1 MDMKA
6 FFTKIK
12 GILPTKRKLIQ
23 LYSALLFNANI
34 KGFFNGKIYKGPLKN
49 VCTPGLNCYSC
60 PGASGACPLGSLQNS
75 LSSTEKGSWYYV
87 VGILLLWGILFGR
100 MICGWFCPFGWI
112 QELLYK
118 IKTPKLK
125 KNRFTRIL
133 SYFKY
138 VLLVFFVGVVPLA
151 YALRDFPLPAFCKY
165 ICPAGTLEGAIG
177 LLSNKVNAGE
187 LARLGPLFTW
197 KFMLMV
203 SILVG
208 CIFIFRLFC
217 RFLCPLGA
225 LYGFFNRISILGI
238 RLERPKCI
246 DCGKCIHVCKMDIH
260 HVADHECI
268 SCGEC
273 VSVCPTK
280 AISFKGSKI
289 LLPENDIVTP
299 TASNNDFSENLEQS
313 TSNFT
318 KNVNKKRQIVRIV
331 SAILAASLLIGTLV
345 YYNFIDKPVEAI
357 PYEGPNFT
365 VPLFDE
371 NGVTGEVFDP
381 RNNDGKLIV
390 INFWGTWCGPC
401 KEELPDF
408 ARIATDYKDRVT
420 VIAVHTTYKSDTA
433 SAYVA
438 ENFPNADL
446 LFGFDAPHEDDESVD
461 HLYTLLGGESS
472 AYPMTFILSAS
483 GDLLHTVADTLHYA
497 DLAALLDAALAGE
510 ES

>member
-1 MDMKA
+1 MKG

-12 GILPTKRKLIQ
+12 GWLPSKRKLIQ

-100 MICGWFCPFGWI
+100 MICGWLCPFGLI

-138 VLLVFFVGVVPLA
+138 VLLVFFVIVVPLA
-151 YALRDFPLPAFCKY
+151 YAFRDFPLPAFCKY

-177 LLSNKVNAGE
+177 LLSHKVNAGE

-208 CIFIFRLFC
+208 SVFIFRLFC

-225 LYGFFNRISILGI
+225 LYGIFNRISILGI
-238 RLERPKCI
+238 RLERPKCV
-246 DCGKCIHVCKMDIH
+246 DCGKCIRVCKMDIR

-268 SCGEC
+268 SCCDC
-273 VSVCPTK
+273 VAVCPTG
-280 AISFKGSKI
+280 AISFKGPKI
-289 LLPENDIVTP
+289 LLPDNDIETP
-299 TASNNDFSENLEQS
+299 VVSDTESCELPDEKSEKKS
-313 TSNFT
+313 

-331 SAILAASLLIGTLV
+331 SAILAAALLIGTLV
-345 YYNFIDKPVEAI
+345 YYNFIDKAAETV

-371 NGVTGEVFDP
+371 NGPTGEVYDP
-381 RNNDGKLIV
+381 KENDGKLIV

-420 VIAVHTTYKSDTA
+420 VVAVHTTYKSETA

-446 LFGFDAPHEDDESVD
+446 LFGFDSPYEEDESVD
-461 HLYTLLGGESS
+461 HLYTLLGGESG
-472 AYPMTFILSAS
+472 AYPMTFILDAS
-483 GDLLHTVADTLHYA
+483 GELLHTIADTLHY
-497 DLAALLDAALAGE
+497 DELSSLLDAALADGE
-510 ES
+510 